1 MTKTFPK
8 DEKKMNRASIGEMFL
23 KFSLAGIISPNPS
36 KSIVISQ
43 TLPLYSSYVK
53 CMFYFWAIAQL

>member
-43 TLPLYSSYVK
+43 
-53 CMFYFWAIAQL
+53 